1 MDGPTHGE
9 DVQTTEGACWT
20 ESPFEAGSSG
30 FDSPAFR
37 QPKENDVNCPYCEH
51 CRAELNNEATL
62 AELRFRRRKRYLP
75 YDVEQRIIKLG
86 GVIVPHDGESMDAYL
101 DRLYELAL

>member
-1 MDGPTHGE
+1 MDRPTHRE

-20 ESPFEAGSSG
+20 ESPSEAGSSG

-37 QPKENDVNCPYCEH
+37 QPKENEVNRCTCCLNLE
-51 CRAELNNEATL
+51 AEA

-75 YDVEQRIIKLG
+75 YDVEQRMIRLG
-86 GVIVPHDGESMDAYL
+86 GVIVPHDYETMDDYL